1 MQRERAQ
8 WQGSAQHQTTAWALR
23 AMRTPVHRPAEAAG
37 GLVISSPGLS
47 RLEMR
52 WKCLQCL
59 RLNAERGCGGGSRVP
74 VCLFRSLK
82 AWRSVDP

>member
-1 MQRERAQ
+1 MQRERAR
-8 WQGSAQHQTTAWALR
+8 WQESAQHQTTAWALR

-37 GLVISSPGLS
+37 GLLISSPGLS

-59 RLNAERGCGGGSRVP
+59 AGSMLSVGVGAEAG
-74 VCLFRSLK
+74 FRFAFSE
-82 AWRSVDP
+82 A